1 MEPLHVDMICQ
12 FEWMNATSWCPL
24 VISWFITPS
33 LVISATLAQQQQQ
46 LYYIYMYPYVY
57 QLSDSE
63 LGHHF
68 VYPPIKSNVA
78 MEIPYNR
85 GFELINHLETMDCS
99 MLRSCKSWLGLGVQE
114 TIAGEKKQ
122 TLCCPLGSTGHR
134 CGFRNGG
141 SSMLGCWA
149 VGAEAVA
156 NLKKV
161 DMCVYIYNLYIYII
175 VK

>member
-1 MEPLHVDMICQ
+1 
-12 FEWMNATSWCPL
+12 MNERYKL
-24 VISWFITPS
+24 VPPCYKLVYNPISSYFSNISPAAA
-33 LVISATLAQQQQQ
+33 VIL
-46 LYYIYMYPYVY
+46 YIYMYPYVY

-114 TIAGEKKQ
+114 TIAGERKQ

-161 DMCVYIYNLYIYII
+161 DMCVYIYNLYIYYC
-175 VK
+175 